1 MREEGR
7 YLQAKRQRIKV
18 GFEAARAYNDIRP
31 PHWSVGDIVA
41 HALKLAIDNQFIEK
55 GKVSFTANS
64 VFNFVKEI
72 IFLLFS
78 VSSLKSSISFSMH
91 FWLPYIKLKK

>member
-1 MREEGR
+1 MKEILSTKIAERDNMRQEGR

-64 VFNFVKEI
+64 VFNFVK
-72 IFLLFS
+72 
-78 VSSLKSSISFSMH
+78 
-91 FWLPYIKLKK
+91 